1 MEEKLSCNI
10 SIHEENMDGKNVFVI
25 ECAELGISDFG
36 NTVEEAMNNLKLGI
50 KLLLEEAPK
59 KRELL
64 MKPKP
69 LMVSRLFL

>member
-64 MKPKP
+64 MKNKP